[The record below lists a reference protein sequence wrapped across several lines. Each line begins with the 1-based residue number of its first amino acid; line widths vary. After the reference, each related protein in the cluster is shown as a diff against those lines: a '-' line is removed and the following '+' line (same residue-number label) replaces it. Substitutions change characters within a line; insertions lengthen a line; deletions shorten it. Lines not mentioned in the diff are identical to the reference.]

1 MIAKIQSDCSV
12 YGYFTL
18 LLGSFLQNFFAVSFE
33 ILIAKGERAREDF
46 SRDSGLIGGRCRR
59 PKPSRQGPHCAD
71 SAVAA
76 GAGFRLGRSQDGPD
90 DQNAIQ

>member
-1 MIAKIQSDCSV
+1 V

-33 ILIAKGERAREDF
+33 ILIAKGERARENF

-59 PKPSRQGPHCAD
+59 PEPSCEKTPSSPNAWKTWEERKNSRTTQISPADGRGLHRTQFAD
-71 SAVAA
+71 S
-76 GAGFRLGRSQDGPD
+76 G
-90 DQNAIQ
+90 